1 MRIDQFHNLPVTNII
16 GARTYGSEDEFN
28 TNLKKE
34 RYADP
39 PEFFNQE
46 VEDFTSYSE
55 TLDVRQRRFD
65 EHRER
70 RSEEP
75 NFGENLVGSHAA
87 QSLTRALVQ
96 QAVCMIAGAMIIAG
110 AYQAMVKAGHSEM
123 RSQNATSAE
132 NSNENRVD
140 ENGDSTGDETVNDTS
155 SGQSPAV
162 LPAGHTFEL
171 TGSKELGD
179 GTIQLTYTCTDCGE
193 SYVVIISVEPEQ

>member
-16 GARTYGSEDEFN
+16 GAKTYGSEDEFN
-28 TNLKKE
+28 SNLKKE

-39 PEFFNQE
+39 PEFFNQK
-46 VEDFTSYSE
+46 VEDFTSCSE

-65 EHRER
+65 ERRER

-75 NFGENLVGSHAA
+75 NFGENLVGSRAA

-96 QAVCMIAGAMIIAG
+96 QAVCMIAGAMIIMG
-110 AYQAMVKAGHSEM
+110 AYQAMTKAGHSEM
-123 RSQNATSAE
+123 RSQNVTSAE